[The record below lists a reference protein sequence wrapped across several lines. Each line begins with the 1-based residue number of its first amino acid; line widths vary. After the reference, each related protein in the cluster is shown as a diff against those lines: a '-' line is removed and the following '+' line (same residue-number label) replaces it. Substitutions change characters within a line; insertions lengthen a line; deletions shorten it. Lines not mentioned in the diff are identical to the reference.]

1 METKL
6 LKSKMV
12 LAGKSPKDLCRAAG
26 IGESTFYKKLRGV
39 SDFTKPEIE
48 AIAREIGLNREE
60 VMDIFFPDM
69 VA

>member
-6 LKSKMV
+6 LKARMV
-12 LAGKSPKDLCRAAG
+12 LAGKKPADLCKAAG
-26 IGESTFYKKLRGV
+26 MGESTFYKKLRGI

-48 AIAREIGLNREE
+48 AIAREIGLNRDD
-60 VMDIFFPDM
+60 VMNIFFSEL

>member
-6 LKSKMV
+6 LKSKMI
-12 LAGKSPKDLCRAAG
+12 LAGKKPKDLCKAAG
-26 IGESTFYKKLRGV
+26 IGESTFYKKLRGI

-48 AIAREIGLNREE
+48 AIAKEIGLNREE
-60 VMDIFFPDM
+60 VMNIFFNDL

>member
-1 METKL
+1 MDTKL

-12 LAGKSPKDLCRAAG
+12 LAGKRPKDLCEAAG
-26 IGESTFYKKLRGV
+26 IGESTFYKKLKGI

-48 AIAREIGLNREE
+48 AIAKEIGLNRTE
-60 VMDIFFPDM
+60 VMDIFFSDL